1 MGVYSQNRT
10 FLAEGVE
17 VAALEGYN
25 GITGAN
31 IAMIEGIQEDQA
43 MFEAVIA
50 NDFAIAESAASG
62 VVTESEIQ
70 AITEG
75 TFDTIVQKIKELL
88 QKLMSVVAG
97 ITKKFTA
104 KLAGLLIRDNKTLVT
119 ALKKRINK
127 TDFSKFDA
135 KFIKSKNK
143 IDYTMVSNAGAE
155 FIKEYDKLDNVKTK
169 DALSNSKKALEDQ
182 IEKIYAVSAG
192 VNGAISASEF
202 KSTLHKN
209 CFEEK
214 ESVAVMSDIVA
225 AMNNLTN
232 WKDYISKIKKAESS
246 VKKTA
251 NSMVNKAKKQN
262 KSASSDIK
270 DGEQL
275 SDANIAQA
283 KYDIA
288 SAYRSAIL
296 SILKG
301 MMSEIKFGIKQ
312 DRSLVVKAAAYT
324 PAKHESVEPEYF
336 EALTEASDFEV
347 DTTFED
353 PGYDEYNED

>member
-1 MGVYSQNRT
+1 MLHKKGKRGKSKKD
-10 FLAEGVE
+10 E
-17 VAALEGYN
+17 
-25 GITGAN
+25 
-31 IAMIEGIQEDQA
+31 EDFVPKA
-43 MFEAVIA
+43 F
-50 NDFAIAESAASG
+50 
-62 VVTESEIQ
+62 
-70 AITEG
+70 
-75 TFDTIVQKIKELL
+75 QK
-88 QKLMSVVAG
+88 S
-97 ITKKFTA
+97 
-104 KLAGLLIRDNKTLVT
+104 
-119 ALKKRINK
+119 KKREEENEI
-127 TDFSKFDA
+127 DA
-135 KFIKSKNK
+135 KSKRKSK
-143 IDYTMVSNAGAE
+143 
-155 FIKEYDKLDNVKTK
+155 
-169 DALSNSKKALEDQ
+169 
-182 IEKIYAVSAG
+182 
-192 VNGAISASEF
+192 
-202 KSTLHKN
+202 
-209 CFEEK
+209 
-214 ESVAVMSDIVA
+214 
-225 AMNNLTN
+225 
-232 WKDYISKIKKAESS
+232 
-246 VKKTA
+246 
-251 NSMVNKAKKQN
+251 KAKKQN